1 VVRVCELWLGRL
13 LDTSCTKT
21 VLLTRMILDSRVTFQ
36 VCGKQ
41 FVNQKQF
48 CLYWSRRARFP
59 AYIRASNFHCM
70 LSLHVYQLLEG
81 KQGIIGNGTR
91 SADIRG
97 GNHASSL
104 SLRLS
109 KNLSVHHDYVQ
120 IRVVNEVLRHRP
132 DQGFFPPLFRVVRH
146 DEHLR
151 VHLRCAALDHV
162 RDWFPIRF
170 QNRVQFDW
178 LGKRGHVNPTVRQL
192 ACE

>member
-1 VVRVCELWLGRL
+1 MENPKRGYPRGKPRVKSL
-13 LDTSCTKT
+13 
-21 VLLTRMILDSRVTFQ
+21 
-36 VCGKQ
+36 
-41 FVNQKQF
+41 
-48 CLYWSRRARFP
+48 A
-59 AYIRASNFHCM
+59 
-70 LSLHVYQLLEG
+70 LSLPVQEFVGHSKHL
-81 KQGIIGNGTR
+81 KRI
-91 SADIRG
+91 
-97 GNHASSL
+97 
-104 SLRLS
+104 S

-120 IRVVNEVLRHRP
+120 IRVVNQVLRHGS